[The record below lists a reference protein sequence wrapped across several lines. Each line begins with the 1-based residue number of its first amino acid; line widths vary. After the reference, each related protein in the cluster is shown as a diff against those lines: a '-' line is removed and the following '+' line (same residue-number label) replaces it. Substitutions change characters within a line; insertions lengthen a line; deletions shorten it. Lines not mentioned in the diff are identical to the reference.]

1 MSTEALVRKTSAFD
15 TLEKISD
22 IMGTSFAPYC
32 EPLLPVVSAH
42 MTYAHSKVIRK
53 KALMTFRHILVA
65 MGEPNNLRLFQE
77 AFPTYTSQIADAHKK
92 MDKKLT
98 KLYIKQLADVLRD
111 LNKHNV
117 QYREFLTQEQINSLG
132 PLIKMTLTLVTALR
146 QCHKKVL
153 TDKKK
158 NHDIDEEDV
167 ERLKMDLAKVSSVA
181 CQVMELTGQLVE
193 IFKEKASQM
202 VAENA
207 KPFFWEQ
214 LNQ

>member
-1 MSTEALVRKTSAFD
+1 
-15 TLEKISD
+15 
-22 IMGTSFAPYC
+22 
-32 EPLLPVVSAH
+32 
-42 MTYAHSKVIRK
+42 
-53 KALMTFRHILVA
+53 
-65 MGEPNNLRLFQE
+65 
-77 AFPTYTSQIADAHKK
+77 
-92 MDKKLT
+92 
-98 KLYIKQLADVLRD
+98 
-111 LNKHNV
+111 
-117 QYREFLTQEQINSLG
+117 
-132 PLIKMTLTLVTALR
+132 MTLTLVTALR